1 MARSLNRVQLIG
13 NLTRDP
19 ELRYTPAGTAVCS
32 FGIATNRS
40 WTTESGEK
48 RDEADFHR
56 IVAWNKLAELCSQ
69 FLTKGKKVFVEGRL
83 STRNWNAQDGTQKTT
98 TEIIISDM
106 ILLDS
111 GIRSAASTTGG
122 QAGQGR
128 TEVSQSQEET
138 SEQKKPAITEST
150 ASNAAKAEKFTE
162 TPATTEAQKGPQRTQ
177 RRSLKKAADEDKE
190 VEEVPEEGVRTDNEE
205 VAPDDIPF

>member
-32 FGIATNRS
+32 FSIATNRS
-40 WTTESGEK
+40 WTTDTGEK
-48 RDEADFHR
+48 KDEADFHR

-69 FLTKGKKVFVEGRL
+69 FLSKGRKVYVEGRL
-83 STRNWNAQDGTQKTT
+83 TTRNWTAQDGGQRST
-98 TEIIISDM
+98 TEVVISDM

-111 GIRSAASTTGG
+111 AGNRAPKEESGEDYTDVESEPELG
-122 QAGQGR
+122 Q
-128 TEVSQSQEET
+128 E
-138 SEQKKPAITEST
+138 
-150 ASNAAKAEKFTE
+150 AEKE
-162 TPATTEAQKGPQRTQ
+162 IEKPK
-177 RRSLKKAADEDKE
+177 SKKSTDKKEDEKKVKKE
-190 VEEVPEEGVRTDNEE
+190 EPSDE